1 MAGPAIFCSRAN
13 GSVRISRH
21 ATSLVTV
28 STLIASGQVAQVT
41 YRLNCALDNGLTKP
55 QTPEVLTHLA
65 FDAGCVRTS
74 SRPFRRPRTPLT
86 SARDDHLVPG
96 ASWSAI

>member
-65 FDAGCVRTS
+65 FDAGWQNV
-74 SRPFRRPRTPLT
+74 F
-86 SARDDHLVPG
+86 SAVPAAED
-96 ASWSAI
+96 ASDKRAR